1 MVFKISG
8 RQNTVKFTYIVS
20 KEAVKSKSLMQN
32 IFSEKFLKNS
42 IKQ

>member
-8 RQNTVKFTYIVS
+8 TQNTVKFTYIVS
-20 KEAVKSKSLMQN
+20 NEAVKSKSQKL
-32 IFSEKFLKNS
+32 FSEKFLKNS